1 MWIFPMPHAVIWLH
15 YTKYYRTQVMPM
27 WVSGV
32 YFGVA
37 LAVLLIISAVAV
49 RKFNYDNVTEI
60 N

>member
-1 MWIFPMPHAVIWLH
+1 
-15 YTKYYRTQVMPM
+15 MPM

-37 LAVLLIISAVAV
+37 LAVLLIVSAAAV

>member
-1 MWIFPMPHAVIWLH
+1 MSHAIIWLH
-15 YTKYYRTQVMPM
+15 YTKYYRAQVMPM

-37 LAVLLIISAVAV
+37 LAVLLIVSAAAV